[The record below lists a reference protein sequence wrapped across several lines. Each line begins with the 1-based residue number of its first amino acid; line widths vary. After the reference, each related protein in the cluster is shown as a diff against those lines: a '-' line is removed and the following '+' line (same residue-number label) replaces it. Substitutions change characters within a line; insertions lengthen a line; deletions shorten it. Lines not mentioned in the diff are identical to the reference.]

1 MTGKA
6 HAVSEI
12 QQPVNRHR
20 PAAAEYRYVQ
30 GTEEFSKLRSTFR
43 SFTMPLTV
51 AGLVWYIGYV
61 LVATYAGDFFG
72 NSVPVF
78 GNVGILLGVL
88 QFATTF
94 LITWLYIGFANKKLE
109 PMQAAIRD
117 DMESG
122 RIADK
127 VNPGPVQEGK

>member
-51 AGLVWYIGYV
+51 AGLIWYIGYV

>member
-51 AGLVWYIGYV
+51 AGLIWYIGYV

-88 QFATTF
+88 QFVTTF

-109 PMQAAIRD
+109 PKQAAIRE
-117 DMESG
+117 DMETGVVADRINSG
-122 RIADK
+122 NREVK
-127 VNPGPVQEGK
+127 

>member
-1 MTGKA
+1 M
-6 HAVSEI
+6 SEI

-88 QFATTF
+88 QFVTTF

>member
-1 MTGKA
+1 M
-6 HAVSEI
+6 SEI

-127 VNPGPVQEGK
+127 VNSGPVQEGK